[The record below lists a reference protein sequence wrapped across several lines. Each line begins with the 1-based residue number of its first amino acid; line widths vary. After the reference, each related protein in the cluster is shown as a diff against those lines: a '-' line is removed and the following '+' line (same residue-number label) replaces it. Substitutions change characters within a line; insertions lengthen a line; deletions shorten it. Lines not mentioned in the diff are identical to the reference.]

1 MTSKLKIINA
11 AMLVLGHN
19 SVKDI
24 GDDSP
29 VAVIAASNLYD
40 IYYPSILSSGYWRFA
55 IKQQELAQINNP
67 DSFEGWNYAYQIPVD
82 FIAIEHIEPV
92 SNYIINGTSIYSN
105 ISQDLK
111 LYYFHEVSEGILPV
125 YFVTFIIE
133 KMAAIFAMKITQQP
147 QLAHFSERNAA
158 NSRNTAI
165 QLDRNNQPSMRMI
178 QNPIA
183 NAKYFSPTGY

>member
-11 AMLVLGHN
+11 AMLLLGHN
-19 SVKDI
+19 SVNDI

-29 VAVIAASNLYD
+29 EAVIAASNLYD

-67 DSFEGWNYAYQIPVD
+67 DSFDGWNYAYQIPVD

-147 QLAHFSERNAA
+147 QLAQFWEANAA
-158 NSRNTAI
+158 KSRNTAI